1 METTQEAPMIDV
13 KQLAD
18 GRWLVCDP
26 RSGHIFMALPAST
39 SDDEVLR
46 VAADIQ
52 GGWRP
57 KGRGV

>member
-1 METTQEAPMIDV
+1 MIDV